1 MLTLLSGLI
10 GLLGSVIPDLL
21 KIWNDYNDKRHEIKI
36 LEMQMEHARLGHQY
50 RMAEVDAEATS
61 RETVALYSTQ
71 RRSGI
76 RWVDALNATV
86 RPFVTYLLLSWYMI
100 YKSSFIYIAYLDND
114 TLTIWDVLLR
124 SYTQEDMS
132 LLALVLGFWFGH
144 RALQRYKGLV

>member
-21 KIWNDYNDKRHEIKI
+21 KIWNDYNDKRHELAI
-36 LEMQMEHARLGHQY
+36 LQIQMEHARLGHQY
-50 RMAEVDAEATS
+50 RMAEIDAEATS
-61 RETVALYSTQ
+61 RESVALYSTQ
-71 RRSGI
+71 KRVGI

-86 RPFVTYLLLSWYMI
+86 RPFVTYLLLIWYMI
-100 YKSSFIYIAYLDND
+100 YKGSFVYIAWLDD
-114 TLTIWDVLLR
+114 ASMTIWDVLLA